1 MNIISS
7 DSFMLLS
14 LDLHWID
21 QNHIWIENKSLS
33 RVIQSEVLLLNLNKF
48 QAPFILRKNHG
59 VLTRRNI
66 RKSGST
72 KVELRFKPIRKLD
85 FDL

>member
-1 MNIISS
+1 
-7 DSFMLLS
+7 MLLS

-48 QAPFILRKNHG
+48 QAPFILQKK

-66 RKSGST
+66 RKSGSP
-72 KVELRFKPIRKLD
+72 KVELGLKPIRKRD
-85 FDL
+85 FDS